1 MKPVEIFP
9 EGQVEDGVGVLGG
22 SEGEGRSVGVAGF
35 KVAEGAGT
43 DGVGVLVG
51 RDKDIVGRS
60 DSVGSISL
68 IGKTAASPKTDGLT
82 GQEPSGSFGRETA
95 TLLLCAN
102 DWV

>member
-43 DGVGVLVG
+43 DGVGG
-51 RDKDIVGRS
+51 DKDIVGRS